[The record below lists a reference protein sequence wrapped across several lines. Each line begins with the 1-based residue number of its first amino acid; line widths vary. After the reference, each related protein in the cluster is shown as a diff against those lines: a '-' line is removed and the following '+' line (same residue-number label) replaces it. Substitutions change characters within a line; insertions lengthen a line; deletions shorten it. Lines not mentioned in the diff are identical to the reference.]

1 MKLHVE
7 NTLGIV
13 SAEIELIPGQI
24 LEVVGPNASGKTSLA
39 VCAQAVLARE
49 SNPMGLSAADAKRC
63 YPHDGSED
71 ARVELADVTWWPMRG
86 TLQGPTYVPSDAPLS
101 HPEAVGLVDFTAKRG
116 AKERAAVFQNALLP
130 PPEAVMEAVKERLAT
145 YLDPKDLAGAMEML
159 AERGWEATESIYA
172 DRAKEAKQGWRAITA
187 RNYGVR
193 VAADWRPDG
202 WLADFDHLTV
212 QQAEERVTNAR
223 DALNALHRVQAVSE
237 AEQEA
242 AERAK
247 ADIPALQGNV
257 AKYEGE
263 LAKMNADLAAI
274 PLDAANAEV
283 KRIQNAIAEI
293 NRALAN
299 RQNCPHCDG
308 ALFIVNGQVQPA
320 NMDIAEHERSLTS
333 LRSDHYD
340 ADAHAHDMAD
350 RHGNAFEHKA
360 QPNLDRAKTELSLA
374 NKVAAKSGTV
384 QTEGDRAALAQTE
397 QEVEDSREVVK
408 MVSAEAD
415 AARLHETIC
424 RYVEIAK
431 ALGPEG
437 VRAKLLEDGLRKLN
451 GGLAT
456 IAKAAGWPLVN
467 IAENGGILSGHGIGR
482 PIAMCSE
489 SERWRAQAALQL
501 TLAAITKSK
510 CVVLDRVDLLDDAN
524 RLGLTKAVER
534 VVGKTGMSVLLCGT
548 GAVGDRYAPWQQV
561 GLQSGT
567 VVSA

>member
-39 VCAQAVLARE
+39 TCAQAVLARE
-49 SNPMGLSAADAKRC
+49 SNPLGLSAADAKRC

-71 ARVELADVTWWPMRG
+71 AVVFLEWEHGAEYNAWRPFRG
-86 TLQGPTYVPSDAPLS
+86 TIQGPTQLS
-101 HPEAVGLVDFTAKRG
+101 NPEAVGLIDFTAKRG

-130 PPEAVMEAVKERLAT
+130 PPEQVMEAVKERLAT

-159 AERGWEATESIYA
+159 GERGWEATESIYA
-172 DRAKEAKQGWRAITA
+172 DRAKEAKQSWRAITA

-242 AERAK
+242 AERA
-247 ADIPALQGNV
+247 ANALPV
-257 AKYEGE
+257 C
-263 LAKMNADLAAI
+263 LAEKERLEEQMSQATAERDSI
-274 PLDAANAEV
+274 PLLTIGEA
-283 KRIQNAIAEI
+283 I
-293 NRALAN
+293 NRLQREIQEEGAN
-299 RQNCPHCDG
+299 RAKAQECPHCHEPLSISSG
-308 ALFIVNGQVQPA
+308 RIVVASSQMV
-320 NMDIAEHERSLTS
+320 
-333 LRSDHYD
+333 
-340 ADAHAHDMAD
+340 ADARLDALEKELRETNVEYDSKAEQRKPLQKKVHGIEDAIRQIGIDIHHAQQA
-350 RHGNAFEHKA
+350 
-360 QPNLDRAKTELSLA
+360 T
-374 NKVAAKSGTV
+374 AKSGTV

-397 QEVEDSREVVK
+397 QEVEDAREVVK

-415 AARLHETIC
+415 AARLHITIT
-424 RYVEIAK
+424 RYTEIAK

-437 VRAKLLEDGLRKLN
+437 VRAKLLEYGLRKLN

-456 IAKAAGWPLVN
+456 IAKAAGWPLTEVKD
-467 IAENGGILSGHGIGR
+467 NGSITCGDR

-489 SERWRAQAALQL
+489 SERWRTQSSLQL
-501 TLAAITKSK
+501 TLAAITKSR
-510 CVVLDRVDLLDDAN
+510 CAVLDRVDLLDDAN

-561 GLQSGT
+561 GLQSGE
-567 VVSA
+567 VVAA